1 MKSTFTRARILL
13 IILISYTW
21 INEILEILLKL
32 KFGTWWKLIKIIKKL
47 ENIEISKST
56 S

>member
-21 INEILEILLKL
+21 INEILEILLKF
-32 KFGTWWKLIKIIKKL
+32 KSNL
-47 ENIEISKST
+47 ERDESWSK
-56 S
+56 